1 MNDNTQSR
9 GGRVLLMAL
18 ALLMGGSV
26 LMAPGIASGADQ
38 TQSIED
44 RLRLQ
49 LRSTSQQLQ
58 ALQAAQAQMQAA
70 RNAAEAQN
78 AVLQDQIKSLQA
90 ERDKAADQNK
100 TLAQQQDA
108 VRSQAQS
115 QVEASQQQVG
125 QFKQAYDQL
134 LGMAKNSEAQR
145 ISLQTQLAQQKAALA
160 SCGVKNQRLYEL
172 GNEVLK
178 AYEGLGTGSL
188 IKIREPFATTSRVK
202 FDEIAQSYGDKLYEN
217 RADARQPVAA
227 AATAQKK

>member
-9 GGRVLLMAL
+9 AGRVLLMSL
-18 ALLMGGSV
+18 ALLMGGNALV
-26 LMAPGIASGADQ
+26 APGIARAADQ
-38 TQSIED
+38 TQTIED

-78 AVLQDQIKSLQA
+78 GILQDQIKSLQA
-90 ERDKAADQNK
+90 ERDKANDQNK
-100 TLAQQQDA
+100 TLAQQQDS

-115 QVEASQQQVG
+115 QVEASQQQAG

-134 LGMAKNSEAQR
+134 LAMAKNSEAQR
-145 ISLQTQLAQQKAALA
+145 AGLQTQLAQLKGALA
-160 SCGVKNQRLYEL
+160 SCAVKNQRLYEL

-188 IKIREPFATTSRVK
+188 IKIREPFATSSRVK

-217 RADARQPVAA
+217 RADARPPAA
-227 AATAQKK
+227 AAKQQK